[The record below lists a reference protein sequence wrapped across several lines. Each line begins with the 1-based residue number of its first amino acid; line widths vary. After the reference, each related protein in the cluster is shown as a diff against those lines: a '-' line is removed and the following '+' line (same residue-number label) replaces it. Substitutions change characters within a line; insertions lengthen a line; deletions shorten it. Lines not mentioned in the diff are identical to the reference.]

1 MTMTGR
7 EPTPTESPK
16 KGDTGAGQRGAGAWV
31 RAALSAVGLDREQS
45 VPASPGTA
53 DRGTV
58 LAERRTNLAL
68 ERSYQAVERTL
79 MAWIRTALAMISF
92 GFTIGKLAQV
102 VEGGEV
108 KGFFGR
114 TIGVDSIAY
123 FLVILG
129 TSALVLAILQ
139 HYARFR
145 ELRKMGLPRRWSV
158 ASVVGIL
165 LSMLGAFA
173 ITSLVLKL

>member
-1 MTMTGR
+1 MTSTGP
-7 EPTPTESPK
+7 EAGQTGSQQE
-16 KGDTGAGQRGAGAWV
+16 GNTGAGQRGPGTWV
-31 RAALSAVGLDREQS
+31 RSALAAIGLGREQG
-45 VPASPGTA
+45 VPASSATA
-53 DRGTV
+53 DRGTA
-58 LAERRTNLAL
+58 LAERRTDLAL

-123 FLVILG
+123 YLVVLG
-129 TSALVLAILQ
+129 TSALVLAVLQ
-139 HYARFR
+139 HYARVR
-145 ELRKMGLPRRWSV
+145 ELRKMGLPLRWSV
-158 ASVVGIL
+158 ASIVGIL